1 MRFVSFKH
9 HGQVSVGVL
18 HDGSIVDVS
27 AVAPALPRSLKG
39 IILSGIP
46 ADLSKRI
53 AAAPAEARM
62 PAEAAELL
70 IPMADPGKVICVGL
84 NYVNHVNEGRA
95 SIPDYPVLFMRC
107 TTSLIGPGEPIIRP
121 QCSEKLDYEAELMV
135 IIGRRGK
142 HLPEEEALD
151 YVFGYSCFNEG
162 SVRDYQRLSTQWTP
176 GKNFDRTGPIGPSVV
191 TADELPAGA
200 KGLRIRSILN
210 DSQVLQDAN
219 TGDMIFSVAKLIAII
234 SQVMTLEPGDM
245 IATGTPGGVGFARN
259 PPLWLKPGDTITVD
273 IEGVGV
279 LTNPVQGEVM
289 SRPVA
294 AAAS

>member
-9 HGQVSVGVL
+9 QGQTGVGVL
-18 HDGSIVDVS
+18 DNGSVVDLS
-27 AVAPALPRSLKG
+27 AVAPELPGSLKD
-39 IILSGIP
+39 IIRAGIP
-46 ADLSKRI
+46 ADLAKRV
-53 AAAPAEARM
+53 AAAPAGART
-62 PAEAAELL
+62 PADSAELL
-70 IPMADPGKVICVGL
+70 IPLADPGKVICVGL
-84 NYVNHVNEGRA
+84 NYVSHVNEGRA
-95 SIPDYPVLFMRC
+95 SVPDYPVLFMRC

-135 IIGRRGK
+135 VIGRRAK
-142 HLPEEEALD
+142 HIPEEEALTC
-151 YVFGYSCFNEG
+151 VFGYSCFNEG

-176 GKNFDRTGPIGPSVV
+176 GKNFDRTGPLGPAVV
-191 TADELPAGA
+191 TADELPPGA

-210 DSQVLQDAN
+210 GAQVLQDAN
-219 TGDMIFSVAKLIAII
+219 TEHMIFSVAKLISIV

-279 LTNPVQGEVM
+279 LTNPVQAEAA
-289 SRPVA
+289 SPLPA